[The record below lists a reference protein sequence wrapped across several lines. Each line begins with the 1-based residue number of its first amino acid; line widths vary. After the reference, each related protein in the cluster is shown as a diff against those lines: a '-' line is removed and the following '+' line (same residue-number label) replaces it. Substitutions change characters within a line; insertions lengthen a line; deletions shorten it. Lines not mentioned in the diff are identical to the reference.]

1 MHDRDSDSI
10 DDCWNRIGVRGDR
23 SCARLDE
30 YIHCRQC
37 PVHAAAAKTL
47 LHRVT
52 SDVDT
57 RADAV
62 TGISGRSNIRIP
74 ADTSSGI
81 DVPTGSIPNASGA
94 PAASSVANGGAF
106 LLIFRL
112 HAEWLALPV
121 AALAEVTAMRPIH
134 SLPRRAGIVLGVC
147 NVRGRL
153 IPCISLA
160 ALLGLAP
167 RQAEEDGKATPRM
180 LVLSSHTG
188 TIVAPVDD
196 IAGIQPFTASSIGA
210 LPDTLTGARYAS
222 GVIRYRDHAVGLLD
236 NARITQAIV
245 GRLA

>member
-23 SCARLDE
+23 SCPRLDE

-47 LHRVT
+47 LHRVV
-52 SDVDT
+52 SDVDM
-57 RADAV
+57 RA
-62 TGISGRSNIRIP
+62 
-74 ADTSSGI
+74 
-81 DVPTGSIPNASGA
+81 GA
-94 PAASSVANGGAF
+94 PATSSIANGGAF

-160 ALLGLAP
+160 ALLDLAP

-210 LPDTLTGARYAS
+210 LPDTLAGARYAS
-222 GVIRYRDHAVGLLD
+222 GVVRYRDRAVGLLD
-236 NARITQAIV
+236 SARITQAIV
-245 GRLA
+245 GRLQ

>member
-23 SCARLDE
+23 SCPRLDE

-47 LHRVT
+47 LHRVA
-52 SDVDT
+52 SDVDA
-57 RADAV
+57 RAGTVA
-62 TGISGRSNIRIP
+62 GMSGTPGIRIP
-74 ADTSSGI
+74 ADKSPGI
-81 DVPTGSIPNASGA
+81 DISAESARRATCA
-94 PAASSVANGGAF
+94 PAAQSITNSGAI

-153 IPCISLA
+153 IPCVSLA
-160 ALLGLAP
+160 ALLDLAP
-167 RQAEEDGKATPRM
+167 RQAQEDGKATPRM

-188 TIVAPVDD
+188 TIVVPVDD

-210 LPDTLTGARYAS
+210 LPDTLAGARYAS
-222 GVIRYRDHAVGLLD
+222 GVVRYRDRAVGVLD
-236 NARITQAIV
+236 SAKITQAIV
-245 GRLA
+245 GRLL

>member
-23 SCARLDE
+23 SCPRLDE

-47 LHRVT
+47 LHRVV

-57 RADAV
+57 RA
-62 TGISGRSNIRIP
+62 
-74 ADTSSGI
+74 
-81 DVPTGSIPNASGA
+81 GA
-94 PAASSVANGGAF
+94 PATSSIANGGAF

-160 ALLGLAP
+160 ALLDLAP

-210 LPDTLTGARYAS
+210 LPDTLAGARYAS
-222 GVIRYRDHAVGLLD
+222 GVVRYRDRAVGLLD
-236 NARITQAIV
+236 SARITQAIV
-245 GRLA
+245 GRLQ